1 MAGLPDITLDSPMP
15 VTISEVREQLD
26 MDMTDGDRRLIG
38 YFFLENDCRNLVR
51 LLKNPAAQVAF
62 DGNYTTEQY
71 WDLISSAW
79 EDDYHDDRRYPA
91 FMSEFARTYNAN
103 KVRPGWHAEDA
114 MLLAFYQHA
123 VRCPDKMIRQWYRLN
138 LDITNILTAMIARQN
153 GWNVADYIQGD
164 NEVTE
169 QIRTSQQRDF
179 SLSATVDYM
188 KELMQ
193 IVDEQDP
200 VLKEKRLDA
209 FRWLW
214 LDDQTFMDAFS
225 VEAVFAYL
233 CKLRMLNR
241 WEQLDPEQ
249 GRQAFSHIIEDLRSE
264 ARVPEEFKVA
274 SVYSKREGNYA
285 R

>member
-1 MAGLPDITLDSPMP
+1 MAGLPEITLDSPMP
-15 VTISEVREQLD
+15 VSIAEVREQLELD
-26 MDMTDGDRRLIG
+26 LTDGDRRLLG

-51 LLKNPAAQVAF
+51 LLKNPAAQTEF

-71 WDLISSAW
+71 WDLISTAW
-79 EDDYHDDRRYPA
+79 EDDYTTDRRYPA
-91 FMSEFARTYNAN
+91 FMSDFARNYPAN
-103 KVRPGWHAEDA
+103 KVRQGWFAEDA
-114 MLLAFYQHA
+114 MLLAFYQYA
-123 VRCPDKMIRQWYRLN
+123 QQCSNKMIRSWYRLN

-153 GWNVADYIQGD
+153 GWNVGQYIQGD

-169 QIRTSQQRDF
+169 TIRSSQSRDF
-179 SLSATVDYM
+179 SLTATVDYM

-233 CKLRMLNR
+233 CKLRMLSR
-241 WEQLDPEQ
+241 WQQLDPET
-249 GRQAFSHIIEDLRSE
+249 GRQTFSQIIEDLRSE
-264 ARVPEEFKVA
+264 ARVPDEFKVN
-274 SVYSKREGNYA
+274 SVYNKNTGNYA
-285 R
+285 K

>member
-1 MAGLPDITLDSPMP
+1 MAGLPDITLDSPML
-15 VTISEVREQLD
+15 VTIPEVREQLD
-26 MDMTDGDRRLIG
+26 MDLTDSDRRLIG

-51 LLKNPAAQVAF
+51 LLKNPAAQVDF
-62 DGNYTTEQY
+62 DGNYTMAQY

-79 EDDYHDDRRYPA
+79 EDDYSDRRYPA
-91 FMSEFARTYNAN
+91 FMSKFARAYNTN

-114 MLLAFYQHA
+114 MLLAFYQYA
-123 VRCPDKMIRQWYRLN
+123 LGCPNKMIRRWYQLN

-169 QIRTSQQRDF
+169 QIRSSQSRDF
-179 SLSATVDYM
+179 NLSMTVDYM
-188 KELMQ
+188 KDLMQ
-193 IVDEQDP
+193 IVECEDP
-200 VLKEKRLDA
+200 VLKEKKLDA

-214 LDDQTFMDAFS
+214 LDDQTFMDAFT

-249 GRQAFSHIIEDLRSE
+249 GKQAFSQIIEDLRSE
-264 ARVPEEFKVA
+264 ARVPEEFKVG
-274 SVYSKREGNYA
+274 SVYNKQEGNYS